1 MKNNRSSVIFS
12 IIILILAFFLVL
24 IEVYYIAIAL
34 VLVLFGIWHR
44 VIWSLLKS
52 RKFPPVDERVHE
64 NINKSLRNSLIFLG
78 MASFLTISFYL
89 TNEYDPVQP
98 NLEYFLGGMILL
110 MGIVYVLSYLFY
122 DKVEGNLKTGE
133 IKILRVLAFVTAIS
147 LILFIINIF
156 FINTIHMVFPNP
168 WYMTVYSF
176 IRYILPFVFIICFI
190 YGSVIFIKGLSVKVS

>member
-1 MKNNRSSVIFS
+1 LKNISSSIIFS
-12 IIILILAFFLVL
+12 IIILILAILLAL

-89 TNEYDPVQP
+89 THEYDPVQP
-98 NLEYFLGGMILL
+98 DVGYFLGGMLLL
-110 MGIVYVLSYLFY
+110 MGIVYVLSYIFY
-122 DKVEGNLKTGE
+122 DKAEGNLKTGE
-133 IKILRVLAFVTAIS
+133 INKLRVLALITAIS
-147 LILFIINIF
+147 VVLLIINIF
-156 FINTIHMVFPNP
+156 FVNTYHMVYPNP
-168 WYMTVYSF
+168 WYMLVYGF
-176 IRYILPFVFIICFI
+176 IRYILPFVSAICLI
-190 YGSVIFIKGLSVKVS
+190 YGSVIFIKGLSFKSS